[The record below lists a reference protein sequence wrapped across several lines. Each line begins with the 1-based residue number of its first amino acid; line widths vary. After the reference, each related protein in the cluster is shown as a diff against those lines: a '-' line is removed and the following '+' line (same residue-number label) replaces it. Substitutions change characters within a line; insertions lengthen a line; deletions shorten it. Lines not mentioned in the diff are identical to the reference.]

1 MPSQTLPKLYQY
13 NVCPF
18 CWKVRTV
25 LAYKKV
31 PYETIEVHP
40 LNKKEIAFSKNY
52 KKVPLYINAQGKQ
65 VNDSTPIMRAID
77 AEYPENPVF
86 ETDAE
91 KKKREDVWLD
101 WCDKKL
107 VRALPPLIYKD
118 ISSALA
124 AFDYITQIE
133 KFSWLQKRFI
143 KYSGAV
149 VMTLVAKKSAKEQKI
164 ENPAAHFEK
173 CLKDWSEVFKND
185 LFFGGQK
192 PNGADFAAFGILK
205 SVESLPAA
213 FQIIQKNKKVK
224 DWYQAMEGR
233 VPV

>member
-1 MPSQTLPKLYQY
+1 MPQKLPKLYQY
-13 NVCPF
+13 KVCPF

-25 LAYKKV
+25 LAYKKI
-31 PYETIEVHP
+31 PYETVEVHP
-40 LNKKEIAFSKNY
+40 LNKKEIAFSKDY

-86 ETDAE
+86 ESEGE
-91 KKKREDVWLD
+91 KKKREDQWLD

-118 ISSALA
+118 VSSSLK
-124 AFDYITQIE
+124 AFDYITKVE
-133 KFSWLQKRFI
+133 KFSWIQKRLI
-143 KYSGAV
+143 KYSGAM

-164 ENPAAHFEK
+164 ENPQAHFEK
-173 CLKDWSEVFKND
+173 CLKEWEQTLNAP
-185 LFFGGQK
+185 FFGGQK

-205 SVESLPAA
+205 SVEELPAA
-213 FQIIQKNKKVK
+213 FESVQKNKKVK
-224 DWYQAMEGR
+224 DWFQKMEATILN
-233 VPV
+233 